1 MTTKEIQ
8 PMLFQFSVNNTGPTL
23 LYWESHAIPHC
34 SNFISSE
41 SIAVQGQ
48 TKEKQG
54 SVHCAYTN
62 KSEIPALH
70 AESIYSISSNS
81 YSSGS

>member
-1 MTTKEIQ
+1 
-8 PMLFQFSVNNTGPTL
+8 MLCQFSVNNTDPTL
-23 LYWESHAIPHC
+23 LYWESHAIPYC

-41 SIAVQGQ
+41 SIPVQGQ

-62 KSEIPALH
+62 KSKIPALH
-70 AESIYSISSNS
+70 PESIYSISSNS
-81 YSSGS
+81 YSSGSW